1 MQIHFSQVL
10 KLNES
15 KKEII
20 SSLVCQRIKLLI
32 GERKASY
39 IENVF
44 FCDTLPRDVL
54 SLSNLTNNH
63 NLSHHIGL
71 SKDRGKANIYCASQ
85 MIYSLIRQAVESPSF
100 DDAIMAVSRELSAIV
115 YP

>member
-1 MQIHFSQVL
+1 MQIHFSQDL

-15 KKEII
+15 KKAII
-20 SSLVCQRIKLLI
+20 SDLVCQRINLLI
-32 GERKASY
+32 GARKASY

-44 FCDTLPRDVL
+44 FCDTLPSGIL
-54 SLSNLTNNH
+54 SLSNSTSNH

-71 SKDRGKANIYCASQ
+71 SKDCGKANIYCSSQ
-85 MIYSLIRQAVESPSF
+85 MIYSLIRQTTETPSF
-100 DDAIMAVSRELSAIV
+100 DDALIAVSRELSVMV